1 MSDNKKEPIP
11 YLPPSTPCTL
21 VGVTVTPNHSNSAV
35 LETFQRKIAKY
46 CTRIVLCPL
55 PLQDVLKG
63 YLLFWWPLLK
73 YMAPILSLD
82 FIQSIL

>member
-35 LETFQRKIAKY
+35 LKEYQENIAKY
-46 CTRIVLCPL
+46 CTRTALCSL
-55 PLQDVLKG
+55 PL
-63 YLLFWWPLLK
+63 
-73 YMAPILSLD
+73 
-82 FIQSIL
+82 